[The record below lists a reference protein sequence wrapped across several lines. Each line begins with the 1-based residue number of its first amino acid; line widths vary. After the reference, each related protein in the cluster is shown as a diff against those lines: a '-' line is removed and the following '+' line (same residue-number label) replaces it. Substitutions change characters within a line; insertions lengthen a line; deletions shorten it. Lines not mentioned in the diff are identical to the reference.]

1 MSEWIKCSERLPE
14 YSTPEWLFCMFNYPG
29 VENTPRLAHWNP
41 LRKKLECA
49 YKSKVIEDFVTHW
62 MPLPNPPTEEK

>member
-1 MSEWIKCSERLPE
+1 
-14 YSTPEWLFCMFNYPG
+14 MFNYPG